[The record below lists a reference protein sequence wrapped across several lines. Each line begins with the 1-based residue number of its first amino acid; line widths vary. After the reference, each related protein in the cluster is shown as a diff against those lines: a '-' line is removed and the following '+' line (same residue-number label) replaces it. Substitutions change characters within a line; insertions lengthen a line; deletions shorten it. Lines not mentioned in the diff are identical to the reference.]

1 MNCKSVREFK
11 KAITNADIFVSN
23 KIKKIDPVVEKI
35 TKNLSEI
42 EIIKFIRIKP
52 DFIQASSE
60 VTEGRVKT
68 PITKPD
74 HPTAIG
80 LSLIID
86 FAYNNVQ
93 FYEINSAVKG
103 YGKKMVDAV
112 FKSLPKNWSGV
123 VVIDWSDGFWNKMQK
138 SYKSLEIL

>member
-1 MNCKSVREFK
+1 MKHKSVTEFK
-11 KAITNADIFVSN
+11 KTIANADIFVSS
-23 KIKKIDPVVEKI
+23 KIKKIHTVVEKI

-42 EIIKFIRIKP
+42 ELIKFIRIKP

-60 VTEGRVKT
+60 VTEGRVKI

-74 HPTAIG
+74 HPTAVG

-103 YGKKMVDAV
+103 YGRKMVDAV
-112 FKSLPKNWSGV
+112 FKSLPKNWNGV
-123 VVIDWSDGFWNKMQK
+123 VVMDWSDGFWDKMHK
-138 SYKSLEIL
+138 SYKNLEIL

>member
-11 KAITNADIFVSN
+11 KTITNADIFVSK

-35 TKNLSEI
+35 TKTLSEI
-42 EIIKFIRIKP
+42 EIIKFIRIKS

-112 FKSLPKNWSGV
+112 FKSLPKNWSGTV
-123 VVIDWSDGFWNKMQK
+123 IIDWSDGFWNKMQK
-138 SYKSLEIL
+138 SYKNLEIL

>member
-11 KAITNADIFVSN
+11 KTITNADIFVSK

-42 EIIKFIRIKP
+42 EIIKFIRIKS

-103 YGKKMVDAV
+103 YGGKMVDAV
-112 FKSLPKNWSGV
+112 FKSLPKNWSGTV
-123 VVIDWSDGFWNKMQK
+123 IIDWSDGFWNKMQK
-138 SYKSLEIL
+138 SYKNLEIL

>member
-1 MNCKSVREFK
+1 MNYKSVSEFK
-11 KAITNADIFVSN
+11 KIITTADIFISN
-23 KIKKIDPVVEKI
+23 KIKKIHPIVEKL

-42 EIIKFIRIKP
+42 ERIKFIRIKP
-52 DFIQASSE
+52 DMILASS
-60 VTEGRVKT
+60 VLTEGRFKI

-74 HPTAIG
+74 HPTAVG

-103 YGKKMVDAV
+103 YGRKMVDAV
-112 FKSLPKNWSGV
+112 FKSLPENWNGIV
-123 VVIDWSDGFWNKMQK
+123 VMDWSDGFWDKMQK
-138 SYKSLEIL
+138 SYKNLEIM

>member
-1 MNCKSVREFK
+1 MKQKSVREFK
-11 KAITNADIFVSN
+11 KTITNADIFVSN
-23 KIKKIDPVVEKI
+23 KIKKIHPVVEI
-35 TKNLSEI
+35 ISKNLSEI
-42 EIIKFIRIKP
+42 ELIKFIRIKP

-60 VTEGRVKT
+60 VTEGRIKT

-74 HPTAIG
+74 HPTAVG

-103 YGKKMVDAV
+103 YGRKMVDAV
-112 FKSLPKNWSGV
+112 FKSLPNNWSAV
-123 VVIDWSDGFWNKMQK
+123 VVMDWSDGFWDKMQK
-138 SYKSLEIL
+138 SYKNLEIM

>member
-1 MNCKSVREFK
+1 MKHKSLSEFK
-11 KAITNADIFVSN
+11 KSITNANIFVSN
-23 KIKKIDPVVEKI
+23 KIKTIHPVVEKI

-42 EIIKFIRIKP
+42 EVIKFIRIKP

-60 VTEGRVKT
+60 VTDGRVKT
-68 PITKPD
+68 PITKPG
-74 HPTAIG
+74 HPTAVG

-103 YGKKMVDAV
+103 YGRKMVDAV
-112 FKSLPKNWSGV
+112 FKSLPKNWNGV
-123 VVIDWSDGFWNKMQK
+123 VVMDWSEGFWEKMLK
-138 SYKSLEIL
+138 NYKNLEIL

>member
-1 MNCKSVREFK
+1 MKHKSVSEFK
-11 KAITNADIFVSN
+11 KTIVNADIFVSS
-23 KIKKIDPVVEKI
+23 KIKKIHPVIEKI

-42 EIIKFIRIKP
+42 ELIKYIRIKP

-68 PITKPD
+68 PITEPD
-74 HPTAIG
+74 HPTAVG

-103 YGKKMVDAV
+103 YGRKMVDTV
-112 FKSLPKNWSGV
+112 FKSLPKNWNGV
-123 VVIDWSDGFWNKMQK
+123 VVMDWSDGFWDKMQK
-138 SYKSLEIL
+138 SYKNLEIL